1 MAAVTDRGPVRSAV
15 GTVGPA
21 GAQPVDRL
29 SDEALLAGFGAGD
42 AEIGLAFV
50 RRFQAR
56 VHGTALAVLGDPRA
70 AEDVAQQ
77 AFERAWRH
85 ASSYD
90 PLRASVLTWLNTI
103 TRRLAID
110 TARVRRPVPVDAGA
124 MLDAVVSP
132 GRGPEAVALAEETAD
147 RLRAALVRL
156 PAAQA
161 RAVVLAG
168 IVGLSAQQVADSE
181 SIPLG
186 TAKTRIRTALRRL
199 RADMDIDRERP

>member
-1 MAAVTDRGPVRSAV
+1 MGVGGGPS
-15 GTVGPA
+15 G
-21 GAQPVDRL
+21 QPVERL

-50 RRFQAR
+50 RRFQSR

-90 PLRASVLTWLNTI
+90 PLRASVPTWLNTI

-110 TARVRRPVPVDAGA
+110 TARVRRPVPVDAGTL
-124 MLDAVVSP
+124 LDSVMATD
-132 GRGPEAVALAEETAD
+132 RGPEGHALAEESAD

-156 PAAQA
+156 PAEQA
-161 RAVVLAG
+161 RAVVLSG
-168 IVGLSAQQVADSE
+168 IAGLSARQVAESE
-181 SIPLG
+181 GIPLG

-199 RADMDIDRERP
+199 RADIDADRERP